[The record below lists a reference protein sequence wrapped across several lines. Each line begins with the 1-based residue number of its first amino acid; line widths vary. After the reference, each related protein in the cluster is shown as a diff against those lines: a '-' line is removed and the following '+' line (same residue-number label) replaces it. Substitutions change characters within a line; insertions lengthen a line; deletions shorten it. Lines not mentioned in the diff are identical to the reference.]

1 MTTLY
6 FLGLFAN
13 ALMGWWLR
21 GRWEALIKTV
31 KPGDSIW

>member
-21 GRWEALIKTV
+21 GRWDALKTV